1 MSIRLNGVDKESTI
15 HGMSADPHGTYIL
28 ADNPNI
34 YEIQRSNNFE
44 LVITGVDNLLKAG
57 ADGSNASDYIGNVQE
72 VLRLSVSEMFVPHF
86 TQSFIEIKRG
96 NNSIKFAGALNS
108 WDGGSLSFIDYIG
121 AETKE
126 ALMAWQN
133 CSYDIRTEKVGLVT
147 DYKKEAYL
155 TEYTPDYQE
164 VRTWVLHGCWLS
176 KVSEDGYSSEGNDKK
191 KVSVEMQYDRAE
203 LLRNYDISNS
213 GVG

>member
-1 MSIRLNGVDKESTI
+1 
-15 HGMSADPHGTYIL
+15 
-28 ADNPNI
+28 
-34 YEIQRSNNFE
+34 
-44 LVITGVDNLLKAG
+44 
-57 ADGSNASDYIGNVQE
+57 
-72 VLRLSVSEMFVPHF
+72 MFVPHF
-86 TQSFIEIKRG
+86 TQSVIEVKRG

-108 WDGGSLSFIDYIG
+108 WDGGSLSFTDYIG